1 MSNEKEL
8 IRRTAKEIIASLPA
22 ECYSVLNT
30 DPNKLIKI
38 KAGSSGY
45 FGIDTSGIHPRNIAG
60 KTMKEY
66 ANELNSEMGV
76 SDSDVAAMEIGSM
89 FGWDCP
95 GADPLNN

>member
-1 MSNEKEL
+1 MKDL
-8 IRRTAKEIIASLPA
+8 IRRTAKEIIADLPA

-45 FGIDTSGIHPRNIAG
+45 FAIDSSCILPKFIAG
-60 KTMKEY
+60 RTMKEY
-66 ANELNSEMGV
+66 ANHLNAEMGV
-76 SDSDVAAMEIGSM
+76 TDRDVQAMEIGSM